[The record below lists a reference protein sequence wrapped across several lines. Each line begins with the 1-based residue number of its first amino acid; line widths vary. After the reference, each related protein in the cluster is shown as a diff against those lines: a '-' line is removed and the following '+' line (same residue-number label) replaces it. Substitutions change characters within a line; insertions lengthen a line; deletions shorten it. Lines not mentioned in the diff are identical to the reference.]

1 MKKIYYLTLAF
12 IGILGFAQAQT
23 TPCDNGRYYTEL
35 FPNVTITSG
44 VQFGSNTTWTGSNMN
59 LTMDIYEPTGDTET
73 ERPLIIWAHGGSFI
87 AGTRTDGDVVALATA
102 FAKKGFV
109 CVSIDY
115 RVGMFPIDSVN
126 AVKAVVRATQD
137 MKGSIRFFNEDRQN
151 SNTYKIDT
159 TKIIIGG
166 SSAGA
171 VTALH
176 LAYLDKDCEVEQ
188 YISNA
193 DLSAMGGLEGTSGSP
208 GYSSNVHAVINL
220 CGALA
225 SYGWMEPGDV
235 PFCSLHGDDDGT
247 VPYYTDV
254 AVVAGFNVIQ
264 LDGSRILNEQADAI
278 GIQNNF
284 YTHYGAGHAVYATSA
299 AYMDTTINFV
309 TDFLVDFMGCS
320 EPILQPDNTPS
331 GLAPLYPLTYCGL
344 GINEGEFEINANIFP
359 NPSNNLITVQLEGTS
374 KIQSIEILDLSG
386 RSIESVNLNT
396 SEYTIEKNGIG
407 SGTYILKFTDSEGK
421 TGTSRIIFN

>member
-12 IGILGFAQAQT
+12 IGILGSAQAQ

-35 FPNVTITSG
+35 FPNVTITNG
-44 VQFGSNTTWTGSNMN
+44 VQFGSNTTWTGANMN

-73 ERPLIIWAHGGSFI
+73 ARPLIIWAHGGSFI
-87 AGTRTDGDVVALATA
+87 AGSRTDGDVVALANA

-137 MKGSIRFFNEDRQN
+137 MKASIRYFYKDKQTT
-151 SNTYKIDT
+151 NTYKIDT
-159 TKIIIGG
+159 NNIIIGG

-193 DLSAMGGLEGTSGSP
+193 DLNAMGGLEGTSGSP
-208 GYSSNVHAVINL
+208 GYSTNVHAVINL

-235 PFCSLHGDDDGT
+235 PLCSLHGDNDGT
-247 VPYYTDV
+247 VPYFTDV

-264 LDGSRILNEQADAI
+264 LDGSRILNEQANAI

-284 YTHYGAGHAVYATSA
+284 YTHYGAGHAVYAGNA

-309 TDFLVDFMGCS
+309 TDFLVDHLSCS
-320 EPILQPDNTPS
+320 ESILQPDNTPT
-331 GLAPLYPLTYCGL
+331 GAAVLYPLTYCGL
-344 GINEGEFEINANIFP
+344 GINENEMVVKANIFP
-359 NPSNNLITVQLEGTS
+359 NPSDDFVTVQLEGNAE
-374 KIQSIEILDLSG
+374 IQSLEILDLSG
-386 RSIESVNLNT
+386 RNIQSINVNAP
-396 SEYTIEKNGIG
+396 EYIIQKNGIG
-407 SGTYILKFTDSEGK
+407 SGVYIVKITDSNGRSA
-421 TGTSRIIFN
+421 TSRVVFN

>member
-1 MKKIYYLTLAF
+1 MKKIYLLTLAL
-12 IGILGFAQAQT
+12 IGILGSAQAQ

-35 FPNVTITSG
+35 FPNVTITNG

-87 AGTRTDGDVVALATA
+87 AGTRTDGDIVALANA

-115 RVGMFPIDSVN
+115 RTGMFPIDSIN

-137 MKGSIRFFNEDRQN
+137 MKGSIRFFYEDRQN

-159 TKIIIGG
+159 NNIIIGG

-193 DLSAMGGLEGTSGSP
+193 ALNAMGGLEGTSGSP
-208 GYSSNVHAVINL
+208 GYSTNVHAVINL

-225 SYGWMEPGDV
+225 SYGWMESGDI

-247 VPYYTDV
+247 VPYNTDD
-254 AVVAGFNVIQ
+254 ASVAGFNVIQ
-264 LDGSRILNEQADAI
+264 MDGSRVLNEQANSV

-284 YTHYGAGHAVYATSA
+284 YTHYGAGHAVYASSA
-299 AYMDTTINFV
+299 AFMDTTIRFV
-309 TDFLVDFMGCS
+309 TDFLVDHLVCS
-320 EPILQPDNTPS
+320 EPILQPDNTPT
-331 GLAPLYPLTYCGL
+331 GNAVLYPLTYCGL
-344 GINEGEFEINANIFP
+344 GINEGEIEIKANIFP

-374 KIQSIEILDLSG
+374 KIHSIEILDLSG
-386 RSIESVNLNT
+386 RSIESFDLNA
-396 SEYTIEKNGIG
+396 SEYTFEKNGIG
-407 SGTYILKFTDSEGK
+407 SGTYVLKITDSEGR

>member
-12 IGILGFAQAQT
+12 IGILGTVQAQ

-35 FPNVTITSG
+35 FPNVTITNG
-44 VQFGSNTTWTGSNMN
+44 VQFGSNTTWTGANMD

-87 AGTRTDGDVVALATA
+87 AGSREDGDVVALATA

-115 RVGMFPIDSVN
+115 RTGMFPIDSVN

-137 MKGSIRFFNEDRQN
+137 MKGSIRFFYEDKQN

-159 TKIIIGG
+159 NNIIIGG

-193 DLSAMGGLEGTSGSP
+193 DLNAMGGLEGTSGSP
-208 GYSSNVHAVINL
+208 GYSTNVHAVINL

-264 LDGSRILNEQADAI
+264 LDGSRILNEQANAI

-284 YTHYGAGHAVYATSA
+284 YTHYGAGHAVYATST
-299 AYMDTTINFV
+299 AYMDTTIKFV
-309 TDFLVDFMGCS
+309 TDFLVDHLACS
-320 EPILQPDNTPS
+320 EPILQPDNAPT
-331 GLAPLYPLTYCGL
+331 GAAPLYPLTYCGL
-344 GINEGEFEINANIFP
+344 GINEGEIEIKANIFP

-374 KIQSIEILDLSG
+374 KIHSIEILDLSG
-386 RSIESVNLNT
+386 RSIESVDLNA

-407 SGTYILKFTDSEGK
+407 SGTYIIKITDSEGK